1 MYILKYHKKNN
12 RVTYT
17 CKCYIENASHKS
29 FISLNEYI
37 KYSSMRQQ
45 LHDNILRLI
54 SSEKKLNMSIF
65 FACVRE
71 AILCWG
77 QEFTVDIKRNMNQLV
92 TMFNRGSIFRFMH
105 ISFQNYSVKFVHFQ
119 NPIESCNSDWKILYI
134 LY

>member
-45 LHDNILRLI
+45 LHDNIFRLI
-54 SSEKKLNMSIF
+54 SSEKKANLKLNMSIF
-65 FACVRE
+65 SLVLEKLYCVE
-71 AILCWG
+71 
-77 QEFTVDIKRNMNQLV
+77 
-92 TMFNRGSIFRFMH
+92 
-105 ISFQNYSVKFVHFQ
+105 VKNLQ
-119 NPIESCNSDWKILYI
+119 WTLTGI
-134 LY
+134 